1 MKLVELGV
9 GRGKESVTD
18 PSTAKFV
25 QISVQAGVE
34 RGMIIRLRTND
45 KAGPG
50 PGQPIT
56 GQHPEPVMC
65 GRVKV
70 GARSWERKSGNCA
83 ELSQALASQRCLLQ
97 SRLALVTRTTSTS
110 QVGRERGVP
119 LTFNQNTLNEE
130 NTSLIL
136 ELSL

>member
-1 MKLVELGV
+1 MKPAELGV

-34 RGMIIRLRTND
+34 RGMIIRLRTNH
-45 KAGPG
+45 KAGPE
-50 PGQPIT
+50 PGEPIT
-56 GQHPEPVMC
+56 VQHPEPVMC

-83 ELSQALASQRCLLQ
+83 ELSQAL
-97 SRLALVTRTTSTS
+97 LAPEPTCTCH
-110 QVGRERGVP
+110 
-119 LTFNQNTLNEE
+119 
-130 NTSLIL
+130 
-136 ELSL
+136 